1 MGRLL
6 ALLPSAAAVPLTRE
20 GLHRG
25 WPGVWTSE
33 GQARL
38 WLAEQGGPEAV
49 AAAVRENCLSAVTE
63 DYGNAT
69 QTVFRAVLFRAE
81 GARGP
86 ASLGLVRE
94 GTDPAEALAALLRR
108 PVQVLAEYGAEA
120 AA

>member
-49 AAAVRENCLSAVTE
+49 AAA
-63 DYGNAT
+63 
-69 QTVFRAVLFRAE
+69 
-81 GARGP
+81 
-86 ASLGLVRE
+86 
-94 GTDPAEALAALLRR
+94 
-108 PVQVLAEYGAEA
+108 
-120 AA
+120 